1 MVTQN
6 RTLVKWFINVTVGQ
20 FTRIVSC
27 VNACAGMEDPAEE
40 IAELKRQRDELL
52 AAMKTIA
59 NSEEFHGDSFICD
72 FDSLQSVA
80 RASIAKAKEN
90 SNES

>member
-6 RTLVKWFINVTVGQ
+6 RTLVKWFIVENAR
-20 FTRIVSC
+20 RIAAC
-27 VNACAGMEDPAEE
+27 VNACAGMEDPAAE

-80 RASIAKAKEN
+80 RASISKAKGGAA
-90 SNES
+90 